1 MLYHCK
7 VCMHLFK
14 VALGQILNNFPLF
27 TCHFFPPVFKEVL
40 VKDVFAGVVMIKHLC
55 IKWCHLENNT
65 TFSNSGPLSS
75 VLLVSTAVTGHMSK
89 NCTPTHYMAEST
101 SGQDEVSSVF
111 WLAWLTKL
119 VQSRKLDIQLDSQ
132 ENWTL
137 PLFFSTLLVNLC
149 SRTGEQKKWQILC
162 DKWDTNFIWKNL
174 PQTSSSFKQISFCK
188 RPKQINSWVK
198 ITTEHES
205 NSPVMFVTH
214 KHFAILFFLPSCCIN
229 AILLTQNAI

>member
-89 NCTPTHYMAEST
+89 KYTPTHYMAEST

-119 VQSRKLDIQLDSQ
+119 VQSRKLDI
-132 ENWTL
+132 T
-137 PLFFSTLLVNLC
+137 PVLFNIISELMQQDRRAKKMTNLV
-149 SRTGEQKKWQILC
+149 W
-162 DKWDTNFIWKNL
+162 
-174 PQTSSSFKQISFCK
+174 
-188 RPKQINSWVK
+188 
-198 ITTEHES
+198 
-205 NSPVMFVTH
+205 
-214 KHFAILFFLPSCCIN
+214 
-229 AILLTQNAI
+229 